1 MFFRLSSMAVMG
13 WAITLGLGASCDP
26 SQDVPCG
33 FVDVRVD
40 ERDAL
45 TVSMSDARDAWNA
58 DCRASL
64 LTNASLNGYD
74 DGEEVELPFRFLVT
88 CPSAPERFVS
98 VSMSL
103 PDLRTLEEGTHDLD
117 TRATASYNDFDDDS
131 GLADCRSRG
140 NDDGTDAVIRVEV
153 SQSQGAAAP
162 FPDIIG
168 AGFARTIRVSSVD
181 LPTLSSPS
189 GSGAAC
195 ERTIDVTFD
204 ATFTLEQTD
213 FAIEPDRICSDS

>member
-1 MFFRLSSMAVMG
+1 MSFRPSLMAVMC
-13 WAITLGLGASCDP
+13 WAITLGLGASCDQ

-33 FVDVRVD
+33 FVEVRVD

-45 TVSMSDARDAWNA
+45 TVSMSDARDAWNT
-58 DCRASL
+58 DCRATL
-64 LTNASLNGYD
+64 FTNASLDDYD
-74 DGEEVELPFRFLVT
+74 DGEEIDLPFRFLVN

-103 PDLRTLEEGTHDLD
+103 PDLRTLEEGAHDLA
-117 TRATASYNDFDDDS
+117 TRATASYNDFDDES

-140 NDDGTDAVIRVEV
+140 DDDGTDAVIRVEV
-153 SQSQGAAAP
+153 SQSQGSAAP
-162 FPDIIG
+162 FPDIIE
-168 AGFARTIRVSSVD
+168 AGFVRTIRISSVD
-181 LPTLSSPS
+181 LPTLSSPA

-195 ERTIDVTFD
+195 ERTIDVTFE

-213 FAIEPDRICSDS
+213 FVIEPDRTCSDS